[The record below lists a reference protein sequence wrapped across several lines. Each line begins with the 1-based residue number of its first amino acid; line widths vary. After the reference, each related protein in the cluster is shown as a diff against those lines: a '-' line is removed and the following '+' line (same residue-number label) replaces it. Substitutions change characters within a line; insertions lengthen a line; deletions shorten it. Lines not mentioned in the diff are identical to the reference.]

1 MSDRESGLRGNRQR
15 QWSLLLDRVLLH
27 TRAKALR
34 GNSSPQPPQRDSGL
48 VLGGQ
53 NSLTETVAQAWAR
66 SGETVLID
74 PARYQTDFA
83 TAEHPFHLPSELPD
97 QLELLSQDRTLAGYL
112 RCQRAISGSPLAL
125 TPTGYLARGAQ
136 EAVKTAVR
144 QVRYETDEDTTVLT
158 LPLDRQWLTNEAAL
172 DFLIAELRPVVALK
186 ALVLGADRNPLERV
200 GTARALRLLLSEVPG
215 TALIRT
221 DLAGLDAVAHDAVFA
236 AIGTRSSLRHARPP
250 RKGGFPPSG
259 RPAYVLHP
267 RLMRFIRN
275 SSLTEKY
282 GARRAPACDCT
293 YCQGLPLTR
302 FEDTERGATEA
313 ELHNTAVWTPWAAR
327 ILEQPPGSRRQ
338 AVWRHLCQQALA
350 DYGELNRQL
359 GYEAF
364 TADAALETWAGVR

>member
-1 MSDRESGLRGNRQR
+1 
-15 QWSLLLDRVLLH
+15 
-27 TRAKALR
+27 
-34 GNSSPQPPQRDSGL
+34 

-53 NSLTETVAQAWAR
+53 NSLIEAQAWAR

-74 PARYQTDFA
+74 PARYETDFA
-83 TAEHPFHLPSELPD
+83 TAEHPFYLPSELPG

-112 RCQRAISGSPLAL
+112 HRQRAISGFPLAL
-125 TPTGYLARGAQ
+125 TPTGYLAPGAK
-136 EAVKTAVR
+136 EAVKTVVR
-144 QVRYETDEDTTVLT
+144 QVRYETDEDTTVLV
-158 LPLDRQWLTNEAAL
+158 LPLDRQWLTNKAAV
-172 DFLIAELRPVVALK
+172 DFLIGELHPVVALK
-186 ALVLGADRNPLERV
+186 AFILGADRNPMDRV
-200 GTARALRLLLSEVPG
+200 GAARALRRLLSEVPG
-215 TALIRT
+215 AALVRT

-236 AIGTRSSLRHARPP
+236 AIGARSSLRHARPP
-250 RKGGFPPSG
+250 RNGGFPPSG

-282 GARRAPACDCT
+282 GARRAPACGCT

-302 FEDTERGATEA
+302 FEDTEQGAAEA
-313 ELHNTAVWTPWAAR
+313 ELHNTAVWASWAAR
-327 ILEQPPGSRRQ
+327 ILEQPPGAQRQ

-350 DYGELNRQL
+350 AHSELNRQL